1 TDFNASMNT
10 LQTALR
16 AVGHNVRSIDAGA
29 EEIRVAADDLARRT
43 EQQAASVEQNAAEI
57 EEVTTTVKGASDR
70 AEKAGVLV
78 GQTRQGAERSGE
90 VVQGAIA
97 AMQDI
102 GQSSHDIANILGV
115 IDDIAFQTGLL
126 ALNAGVE
133 AARAGEAGKGFA
145 VVAHEVRELA
155 QRSAAAAKEIKAL
168 ITTSGAR
175 VRTGVDLVGQTGGA
189 LE

>member
-1 TDFNASMNT
+1 IGDMARSLVVLRDAAIAKNRLEREAEETRALTEQERNARERQKAQDAQDIQFAVNSLAEGLQRLANGNVTHRIDTPFAGQLDTLRNDFNASMNT

-16 AVGHNVRSIDAGA
+16 AVGHNARSIDAGA

-43 EQQAASVEQNAAEI
+43 EQQAASVEQTAAAL

-97 AMQDI
+97 AMQD
-102 GQSSHDIANILGV
+102 
-115 IDDIAFQTGLL
+115 
-126 ALNAGVE
+126 
-133 AARAGEAGKGFA
+133 
-145 VVAHEVRELA
+145 
-155 QRSAAAAKEIKAL
+155 
-168 ITTSGAR
+168 
-175 VRTGVDLVGQTGGA
+175 
-189 LE
+189 